1 MVVGGLA
8 ASNIYLSTALTIP
21 MGTEVQE
28 LQSVMDGIFPR
39 LLPLLMVILSWWLI
53 AKKRMSATKVIL
65 ILTAIVTVGVLL
77 GVF

>member
-1 MVVGGLA
+1 MHPQGEYFSSV
-8 ASNIYLSTALTIP
+8 LSSSHGTVRQ
-21 MGTEVQE
+21 TEVQE

>member
-1 MVVGGLA
+1 
-8 ASNIYLSTALTIP
+8 
-21 MGTEVQE
+21 
-28 LQSVMDGIFPR
+28 
-39 LLPLLMVILSWWLI
+39 MVILSWWLI